1 MTLGMGILLNAG
13 KVQSW
18 VGTQYTPGSRALN
31 GIWPASAASTIRL
44 GENFIKQGIP
54 VLVGAYHILD
64 L

>member
-44 GENFIKQGIP
+44 GENFIKQK
-54 VLVGAYHILD
+54 L
-64 L
+64 